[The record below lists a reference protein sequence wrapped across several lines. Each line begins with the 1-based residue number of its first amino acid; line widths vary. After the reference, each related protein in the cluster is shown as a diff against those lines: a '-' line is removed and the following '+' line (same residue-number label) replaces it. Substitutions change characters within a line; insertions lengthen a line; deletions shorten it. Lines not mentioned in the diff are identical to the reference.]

1 MLINQIIKDIANIE
15 YSLWVVN
22 TYAAGIQQ
30 PNGCYITKYFPMS
43 PFVIE
48 NMLLSYG
55 SMGCYQQG
63 YKTNRIK
70 WICFDFDC
78 KDKMNPDVYELYK
91 NCVRPFTNVLD
102 ELEIKYLTEF
112 SGRRGIHVWIIF
124 KTVFEKKL
132 GYRIVC
138 ELEKKCR
145 VLSEIKD
152 NEEWGLD
159 RFPATDTSRG
169 NIVGKQVKFPL
180 SCHVAGER
188 SYFFCGEFQ
197 KKEDTESEVFLN
209 EQLGIM
215 KAYMP
220 NEITEVVRKLNID
233 TTYSETTKLKYRKYC
248 LQDNIEVTS
257 DQVINILS
265 ETRVFREIFQRMQQ
279 GNSLHQDWLVIL
291 GTLYL
296 CDADAIIVTDVFRR
310 FPNYDERKTFSN
322 IEKLGKSYFP
332 ATFGY
337 LYRIYGITLEEN
349 IDPEET
355 GLHYLLRRCGVEANI
370 LQQIENTNEKKTI
383 YDISVTAK
391 KEKNYLKENDEVAD
405 VYIWNQLCNLKNY
418 DFRFYEDLI
427 KDIEEGKKIQFTPK
441 NFKVFNRI
449 ESEEKTRKLVALS
462 AKERIITTN
471 LALRLCD
478 LINESWKSFSYHIS
492 YTSNEYIFYH
502 WYSSW
507 GRYLDHIHV
516 FMDVPFMDN
525 YEVFYIDLK
534 GFYDHIDFLAVLRSF
549 EEVLDEKARNIFVF
563 LTEYND
569 KLMKKIQ
576 NGDRIGVPQG
586 PAYARIIAEM
596 FLDKLLNSV
605 LKKFDQKK
613 IYSYRYV
620 DDMVFF
626 CRPDFDSRMLFDE
639 LMSFFPLVGLPVNL
653 NKSKYYGKI
662 CDLSGN
668 EKVQILHSDSFNYD
682 LTENDYTGY
691 MLEEE
696 KKSKLK
702 EYLIENPFNVGSLG
716 YIFGKYTISEAQIW
730 CLQNCRTEI
739 LSACEGRGS
748 NYRKFYDFLFQNEK
762 YIKIILD
769 NQELKLIPL
778 KSLNFSNFIHT
789 LYYAVQD
796 RIISPPIFERIKE
809 EYLKKI
815 LDNELKKDDCI
826 IVKALLLVNAEVAN
840 EKS

>member
-1 MLINQIIKDIANIE
+1 MTIEQIIKDIADIE

-30 PNGCYITKYFPMS
+30 ADGHYITKYFPMS

-48 NMLLSYG
+48 NMLLRNG

-63 YKTNRIK
+63 YKTDQIK

-78 KDKMNPDVYELYK
+78 KDKMNPNVYRLYEK
-91 NCVRPFTNVLD
+91 YVLPFTSMLKD
-102 ELEIKYLTEF
+102 LEIHYLTEF

-124 KTVFEKKL
+124 KTVFTKEI

-138 ELEKKCR
+138 ELEKRCQ
-145 VLSEIKD
+145 VLAEMKD

-159 RFPATDTSRG
+159 KFPATDSGRG

-180 SCHVAGER
+180 SCHTSGER
-188 SYFFCGEFQ
+188 SYIFQGEFQ
-197 KKEDTESEVFLN
+197 KKIDTETETFLI
-209 EQLGIM
+209 EQLHMM
-215 KAYMP
+215 KTYMP
-220 NEITEVVRKLNID
+220 NEITEVVKKLDID
-233 TTYSETTKLKYRKYC
+233 TAYSEITRLKYRKYC
-248 LQDNIEVTS
+248 LLGNIEVTS
-257 DQVINILS
+257 AQVIGILS

-279 GNSLHQDWLVIL
+279 GISLHQDWLVIL

-296 CDADAIIVTDVFRR
+296 CDTNAVLVTDVFRR
-310 FPNYDERKTFSN
+310 FPNYDERKTFRN
-322 IEKLGKSYFP
+322 IERLGKTYFP

-337 LYRIYGITLEEN
+337 LYRIYGIVLEEN
-349 IDPEET
+349 INPEET
-355 GLHYLLRRCGVEANI
+355 GLHYLLRRCGVEQKI
-370 LQQIENTNEKKTI
+370 LQQIENVNEKKTI
-383 YDISVTAK
+383 YDIGITAK

-405 VYIWNQLCNLKNY
+405 VYIWNQLCGLKNY

-427 KDIEEGKKIQFTPK
+427 KDIVDGKNLQFVPQD
-441 NFKVFNRI
+441 FKVFNRI
-449 ESEEKTRKLVALS
+449 ESEQKTRKLVALS

-471 LALRLCD
+471 LALQLCD
-478 LINESWKSFSYHIS
+478 LLEQSWKSFSYHIS
-492 YTSNEYIFYH
+492 YTSNEHIFYH

-525 YEVFYIDLK
+525 YDVFYVDLK
-534 GFYDHIDFLAVLRSF
+534 GFYDHIDFLAVLRGF
-549 EEVLDEKARNIFVF
+549 EDMLDKKARNIFAF

-605 LKKFDQKK
+605 LNKFEQKKF
-613 IYSYRYV
+613 YVYRYV

-626 CRPDFDSRMLFDE
+626 CRPDFDSRMLFEE
-639 LMSFFPLVGLPVNL
+639 LMSFFPSVGLPINL

-662 CDLSGN
+662 CDLSGS
-668 EKVQILHSDSFNYD
+668 EKAQILHVDSFNYD
-682 LTENDYTGY
+682 LIENDYTGY
-691 MLEEE
+691 ILEEE

-702 EYLIENPFNVGSLG
+702 KYLMENPFNIGSLG

-739 LSACEGRGS
+739 LKASDGRGS
-748 NYRKFYDFLFQNEK
+748 NYRKFYEFLFQNEE
-762 YIKIILD
+762 YMEIIL
-769 NQELKLIPL
+769 NNHELEFIPFE
-778 KSLNFSNFIHT
+778 SLNFSNFIHT

-796 RIISPPIFERIKE
+796 RRISPSIFYRIKE
-809 EYLKKI
+809 EYLKKL
-815 LDNELKKDDCI
+815 LDSELKESDYI
-826 IVKALLLVNAEVAN
+826 IVKALLWIDAEVPD

>member
-1 MLINQIIKDIANIE
+1 MAIDQIIKKIANIE

-30 PNGCYITKYFPMS
+30 ADGRYVTKYFPMS

-48 NMLLSYG
+48 NMLLRHG

-78 KDKMNPDVYELYK
+78 KDKMEPDLYGLYEM
-91 NCVRPFTNVLD
+91 CVRPFTSMLD
-102 ELEIKYLTEF
+102 ELGIQYLTEF

-124 KTVFEKKL
+124 KTVFTKEM

-138 ELEKKCR
+138 ELEKRCQD
-145 VLSEIKD
+145 LAGIDFS
-152 NEEWGLD
+152 EEWGLD
-159 RFPATDTSRG
+159 RFPTTDSSRG

-180 SCHVAGER
+180 SCHTSGER
-188 SYFFCGEFQ
+188 SYIFNGEFQ
-197 KKEDTESEVFLN
+197 KKVDTESETFFY
-209 EQLGIM
+209 EQLELM
-215 KAYMP
+215 EEYVP
-220 NEITEVVRKLNID
+220 NEVDDVIKILNID
-233 TTYSETTKLKYRKYC
+233 TTYSEVTRLKYRKYC
-248 LQDNIEVTS
+248 LQGNIEVTS

-279 GNSLHQDWLVIL
+279 GISQHQDWLVIL

-296 CDADAIIVTDVFRR
+296 CDSDAVLVTDVFRR

-322 IEKLGKSYFP
+322 IEKLGTSYFP

-337 LYRIYGITLEEN
+337 LYRIYGIIMEEN
-349 IDPEET
+349 INPEET
-355 GLHYLLRRCGVEANI
+355 GLYYLLRRCGVEQYL
-370 LQQIENTNEKKTI
+370 LQKIENVNEKKTI
-383 YDISVTAK
+383 CDIGITAK
-391 KEKNYLKENDEVAD
+391 KEKNYLKENAEVAD
-405 VYIWNQLCNLKNY
+405 VYIWNQLCGLKKY
-418 DFRFYEDLI
+418 DFLFYEELI
-427 KDIEEGKKIQFTPK
+427 DDIENGNRLQFAPQ

-471 LALRLCD
+471 LALRLCN
-478 LINESWKSFSYHIS
+478 LVEKSWKSFSYHIS
-492 YTSNEYIFYH
+492 YTSNEHIFYH

-507 GRYLDHIHV
+507 GRYLDHIRV
-516 FMDVPFMDN
+516 FIDVPVMSN

-534 GFYDHIDFLAVLRSF
+534 GFYDHIDFLAVLRRF
-549 EEVLDEKARNIFVF
+549 EDVLDKKARNIFNF

-569 KLMKKIQ
+569 KLMKNIQ

-586 PAYARIIAEM
+586 PAYARVIAEM
-596 FLDKLLNSV
+596 FLDKLLDSE
-605 LKKFDQKK
+605 LSKFDQEKF
-613 IYSYRYV
+613 YVYRYV
-620 DDMVFF
+620 DDMIFF

-639 LMSFFPLVGLPVNL
+639 LLSFFPSVGLPINL
-653 NKSKYYGKI
+653 DKSKYYGKI
-662 CDLSGN
+662 SDLSDK
-668 EKVQILHSDSFNYD
+668 EKAEILHTDSFNYD
-682 LTENDYTGY
+682 LIENEYTGY

-696 KKSKLK
+696 KNSKLK
-702 EYLIENPFNVGSLG
+702 KYLMENQFNIGSLG

-739 LSACEGRGS
+739 LRASDGRGS
-748 NYRKFYDFLFQNEK
+748 NYRKFYEFLFRNEK
-762 YIKIILD
+762 YMKIILD
-769 NQELKLIPL
+769 NHELDFIPL
-778 KSLNFSNFIHT
+778 ESLNFSNFIHT

-796 RIISPPIFERIKE
+796 QIISQKIFERIKV
-809 EYLKKI
+809 EYLTKI
-815 LDNELKKDDCI
+815 SDRALKEDDGI
-826 IVKALLLVNAEVAN
+826 IVKALLLVEAEVPD